1 MPTAEQILTGLQDVA
16 NTWKIIAVFWHVYF
30 GAMVLVLASGI
41 RPPRRIIGLLLG
53 LPSLSVSVIAWLAS
67 NPFNGTVFAIVGLA
81 FLYAASRL
89 KNESIRIGS
98 KRPLVAGIA
107 LFFVGWIYPHFLH
120 TTSYFP
126 YLYAAPIGTIPCPTL
141 LIVIGSMLM
150 LDGLGSRSHCIIL
163 SAAGCLYGLMGVL
176 YLHVALDWVLILAAV
191 ILLVYGWIRRWNPVK
206 GKREE
211 GIPYAV

>member
-30 GAMVLVLASGI
+30 GVMVLVFASGI

-53 LPSLSVSVIAWLAS
+53 LPILSVSVIAWLAS
-67 NPFNGTVFAIVGLA
+67 NPFNGAVFAIVGLA

-89 KNESIRIGS
+89 KIESIRIGS
-98 KRPLVAGIA
+98 KWPLIAGIT
-107 LFFVGWIYPHFLH
+107 LFAVGWIYPHFLD
-120 TTSYFP
+120 TASYFP

-141 LIVIGSMLM
+141 LIVIGAMLM
-150 LDGLGSRSHCIIL
+150 LNGLGSRSLCTIL
-163 SAAGCLYGLMGVL
+163 GAAGCLYGLLGVL
-176 YLHVALDWVLILAAV
+176 YLHVALDWFMILAAV
-191 ILLVYGWIRRWNPVK
+191 ILLVYGWIRRWNPAK